1 MASEKVTIEQA
12 VQKLSEAN
20 NNSNTRLNA
29 LEAKLDEIHL
39 NLIEQHKNMN
49 MDVPNEMM
57 NVQEK
62 MINQIETI
70 QKRTEELQATT
81 TSKLEEKQQQWEQLT
96 NNIRDM
102 RTEMKTNC
110 EALETK
116 ALRKNDQNQLMEEN
130 VSTPH
135 TQLNSS
141 AINESFDNGESDHH
155 NITEQRQQAE
165 NNARQM
171 LLNERP
177 AQTAHTIIIP
187 PSSSIPTFSGSTFE
201 SPRTVLEWYCQLRVS
216 NRRPQAWIEFKIIFL
231 NQFNSPIRRARQEQQ
246 WKDCKQEEDET
257 INEFIVRLRALW
269 QEQKPNE
276 TENDPI
282 RHLMCKMRNNL
293 LTMIG
298 ISRCESLD
306 EIITEAPKI
315 EEILYQR
322 NKQQHR
328 NDNHDLLHNDIATT
342 AMYNNDDHHEVQTM
356 LAHQTN
362 QQTKSNNRGNFT
374 SNRNGNYN
382 VTPRQSYYSTQG
394 TRKQRNLYSLN
405 ETKCYMCGRKG
416 HFRKDCPYQYNTYQ
430 QQNTWHYS
438 KNADGAHDGR
448 DHGAPN

>member
-1 MASEKVTIEQA
+1 
-12 VQKLSEAN
+12 
-20 NNSNTRLNA
+20 
-29 LEAKLDEIHL
+29 
-39 NLIEQHKNMN
+39 

-187 PSSSIPTFSGSTFE
+187 PSSS
-201 SPRTVLEWYCQLRVS
+201 
-216 NRRPQAWIEFKIIFL
+216 
-231 NQFNSPIRRARQEQQ
+231 
-246 WKDCKQEEDET
+246 
-257 INEFIVRLRALW
+257 
-269 QEQKPNE
+269 
-276 TENDPI
+276 
-282 RHLMCKMRNNL
+282 
-293 LTMIG
+293 
-298 ISRCESLD
+298 
-306 EIITEAPKI
+306 
-315 EEILYQR
+315 
-322 NKQQHR
+322 
-328 NDNHDLLHNDIATT
+328 
-342 AMYNNDDHHEVQTM
+342 
-356 LAHQTN
+356 
-362 QQTKSNNRGNFT
+362 
-374 SNRNGNYN
+374 
-382 VTPRQSYYSTQG
+382 
-394 TRKQRNLYSLN
+394 
-405 ETKCYMCGRKG
+405 
-416 HFRKDCPYQYNTYQ
+416 
-430 QQNTWHYS
+430 
-438 KNADGAHDGR
+438 
-448 DHGAPN
+448 